1 MPRMKCSTKAWCFLT
16 GAALCAGSLLTARF
30 LYGHL
35 LKTLRRSTGTPST
48 GQPGFGWMMTEQPM
62 EHPADEELVT
72 EESAYRLTFPDGSPV
87 RVGELQ
93 LWLDMLRSDPEVS
106 DQEFVVAAGIV
117 KQLRAHLN

>member
-1 MPRMKCSTKAWCFLT
+1 
-16 GAALCAGSLLTARF
+16 
-30 LYGHL
+30 
-35 LKTLRRSTGTPST
+35 
-48 GQPGFGWMMTEQPM
+48 M

>member
-1 MPRMKCSTKAWCFLT
+1 MRCPRTLCFLA
-16 GAALCAGSLLTARF
+16 GLCAGSLTARF
-30 LYGHL
+30 LYE
-35 LKTLRRSTGTPST
+35 KRTRRKPAEP
-48 GQPGFGWMMTEQPM
+48 PGFGWTLTEQPM

-72 EESAYRLTFPDGSPV
+72 EEAVYRLTFPDGSPV